1 MEIKMQIE
9 IMKTLM
15 AHAVG
20 QFGLDRFYTAQF
32 RVFGWYGSYT
42 GGPIVDVYEDEDSTK
57 LCTFWMADDVIQEK
71 KFY

>member
-1 MEIKMQIE
+1 MRIE

-20 QFGLDRFYTAQF
+20 QFGLDRFYTVQF
-32 RVFGWYGSYT
+32 GAST
-42 GGPIVDVYEDEDSTK
+42 PIVDVYEDDGSTV
-57 LCTFWMADDVIQEK
+57 LCRFWMSDDVIQEK

>member
-1 MEIKMQIE
+1 MQTEIL
-9 IMKTLM
+9 KTLM

-32 RVFGWYGSYT
+32 RVT

-57 LCTFWMADDVIQEK
+57 LCTFWMSNDVIQEK

>member
-1 MEIKMQIE
+1 MQIE

-20 QFGLDRFYTAQF
+20 QFGRDRFYTV
-32 RVFGWYGSYT
+32 RFGGST
-42 GGPIVDVYEDEDSTK
+42 PIVSVFENEGITK
-57 LCTFWMADDVIQEK
+57 LAEFWMSNDVIQEK

>member
-1 MEIKMQIE
+1 MQFE
-9 IMKTLM
+9 MLKTLM

-32 RVFGWYGSYT
+32 RVT
-42 GGPIVDVYEDEDSTK
+42 GGPIVEVYENLDQDDAR
-57 LCTFWMADDVIQEK
+57 LCALWVSDDVIQEK